1 MNSTGMKLSAEI
13 TMYPLQDDYLPRIKA
28 FIDELA
34 RRDRIQRETFPTCTV
49 LCGDYGEV
57 MAAIGDLLKW
67 SHETLGKAVFVV
79 KFLPG
84 YQAL

>member
-1 MNSTGMKLSAEI
+1 MKLSAEI
-13 TMYPLQDDYLPRIKA
+13 TMYPFHEEYRPKIKA

-34 RRDRIQRETFPTCTV
+34 SRCAVRRETFPTCTV
-49 LCGDYGEV
+49 LTGEYDEV
-57 MAAIGDLLKW
+57 MELLAVMMKW

-84 YQAL
+84 YEAL

>member
-1 MNSTGMKLSAEI
+1 MKLSAEI
-13 TMYPLQDDYLPRIKA
+13 TMYPLQEEYRPKIAA

-34 RRDRIQRETFPTCTV
+34 RRGDVKRQTFPTCTV
-49 LCGDYGEV
+49 LTGEYDV
-57 MAAIGDLLKW
+57 LMQLLADMMKW

-84 YQAL
+84 YEAL